1 MHEPDNQPD
10 RQPDTPATNPYQ
22 APTATTA
29 APDDELLA
37 GRGTRLA
44 AVLIDAVIQ
53 MAVVIPI
60 MWVTGAW
67 AQAMSGQAALNMEF
81 AITWF
86 LVGEAAFLAVQGWLL
101 FTRQQTIGKMLLNIR
116 IVGMQD
122 TRVPPG
128 RLYGARYLLFH
139 LMAQVPLFNL
149 VLLVDALMI
158 FRRDRRCLH
167 DLIAG
172 TQVVDAP
179 AGS

>member
-1 MHEPDNQPD
+1 MNEPDTGPEH
-10 RQPDTPATNPYQ
+10 TPAPNPYQ
-22 APTATTA
+22 APTAATA

-37 GRGTRLA
+37 GRGKRLA
-44 AVLIDAVIQ
+44 AVIIDALIQ

-67 AQAMSGQAALNMEF
+67 AQAMTGQAALDLGF
-81 AITWF
+81 TITWF
-86 LVGEAAFLAVQGWLL
+86 LVGEAAFLAIQGWLL
-101 FTRQQTIGKMLLNIR
+101 FTRQQTVGKMLLDIK

-128 RLYGARYLLFH
+128 KLYGARYLLFH
-139 LMAQVPLFNL
+139 IMAQVPLFNL
-149 VLLVDALMI
+149 ILLVDALMI

-172 TQVVDAP
+172 TQVIDAP